1 MFKLYVNLFKI
12 RLPAFELDIYF
23 PCRLKIIVSLVY
35 LSYIYKSVIMIVFI
49 NSILIRVMEYIA
61 TCNKLVLYTKLNI
74 TFPNKEK

>member
-1 MFKLYVNLFKI
+1 MFQIYVNLSKT
-12 RLPAFELDIYF
+12 RLTALEL
-23 PCRLKIIVSLVY
+23 VSLVY
-35 LSYIYKSVIMIVFI
+35 LSYIYKSLIMIVFI